1 MKSSS
6 SSNSCDERRYIAS
19 TSISY
24 YKIGAVQDR
33 GKYKV
38 QSAWALFSSKLTN
51 SSDVSFSCQ
60 QVSIQFKMWDDT
72 TSTTGMTKKAKN
84 TQLCL
89 GENPKKLKIGLKFP
103 EYWPWR
109 LGKLKWEF
117 GLLIWLHLS
126 YLLWN
131 NGEFESAGATRLAPP
146 RRHFINSLASIYSV
160 KSTSIHTKRKHPSS
174 NRILA
179 FKQLTWYARTSTPKS
194 TIPTKTR

>member
-38 QSAWALFSSKLTN
+38 QSAWALLSSKLTN

-60 QVSIQFKMWDDT
+60 QVSIQFKMWD
-72 TSTTGMTKKAKN
+72 GMTKKAKN
-84 TQLCL
+84 TQLSTVCRRKSKEVEDRTKVSRIL
-89 GENPKKLKIGLKFP
+89 ALKTWWIKMRIRFANLAPNLSAGTMGNSS
-103 EYWPWR
+103 R
-109 LGKLKWEF
+109 RARR
-117 GLLIWLHLS
+117 GLLD
-126 YLLWN
+126 
-131 NGEFESAGATRLAPP
+131 RLAPP

>member
-24 YKIGAVQDR
+24 YKIGQ
-33 GKYKV
+33 YKIEANTKFNV
-38 QSAWALFSSKLTN
+38 PEPYFRASSQIQVMFLFPVSKLASSLKCGMVWPRKLKTLN
-51 SSDVSFSCQ
+51 S
-60 QVSIQFKMWDDT
+60 
-72 TSTTGMTKKAKN
+72 
-84 TQLCL
+84 QLCV

-131 NGEFESAGATRLAPP
+131 NGEFESAGATRFTRLD
-146 RRHFINSLASIYSV
+146 SLHHAV
-160 KSTSIHTKRKHPSS
+160 
-174 NRILA
+174 IL
-179 FKQLTWYARTSTPKS
+179 LTR
-194 TIPTKTR
+194 

>member
-1 MKSSS
+1 MQ
-6 SSNSCDERRYIAS
+6 
-19 TSISY
+19 
-24 YKIGAVQDR
+24 YKIEANT
-33 GKYKV
+33 KFKV
-38 QSAWALFSSKLTN
+38 PEPYFRASSQIQVMFLFP
-51 SSDVSFSCQ
+51 
-60 QVSIQFKMWDDT
+60 VSIQLKMWDDT
-72 TSTTGMTKKAKN
+72 NSSTTGMTKKAKN

-109 LGKLKWEF
+109 LGELKWEF
-117 GLLIWLHLS
+117 GLLICLHSNL
-126 YLLWN
+126 
-131 NGEFESAGATRLAPP
+131 SAGTMGNSSRRARRGLLDSTRSTTPSFYYLV
-146 RRHFINSLASIYSV
+146 SLYSV